1 MGRSTT
7 SDPRSP
13 RPSSDPLAGRR
24 VLLGVSGGVAA
35 YKAALVARLL
45 RGAGA
50 EVATVLTEAAT
61 RFVGP
66 DTFSALTGEPA
77 YVSLWERPGEV
88 LHVRLA
94 READVAVV
102 VPATANTIAKLA
114 HGLADDLL
122 SSTMLEVTC
131 PVVVAPAMHSGMWEH
146 AATRTNIELLRS
158 RGAVVVGPVTGP
170 LAHGDDGIGRLADPD
185 DVVAAVRGTLA
196 RRDLAGRRILITSGP
211 THEPIDPVR
220 YVGNRS
226 TGKMGAALAA
236 EAVARGGVV
245 TVVLGPGA
253 IVPPAAE
260 VVHVQTAEEMRDA
273 VLARFDDAD
282 AVVMAAAVADFR
294 PKSVSEQKL
303 KKDAGVPEMMLEPT
317 PDILAELG
325 ERRPKGRPKGRKD
338 QVLVGFAAETDDLER
353 AGRGKLVS
361 KHLDLVVVNR
371 VGREGTGFG
380 ADASEAMLL
389 GSSGD
394 PEPLR
399 TWTKPELATAVLDRV
414 VALLPAPPGVG
425 LDR

>member
-24 VLLGVSGGVAA
+24 VLLGVSGGIAA

-45 RGAGA
+45 HGAGA
-50 EVATVLTEAAT
+50 GVATVLTEAAT

-66 DTFSALTGEPA
+66 DTFSVLTGEPA
-77 YVSLWERPGEV
+77 HISLWERPGEV

-114 HGLADDLL
+114 LGLADDLL
-122 SSTMLEVTC
+122 SSTMLEITC
-131 PVVVAPAMHSGMWEH
+131 PVVIAPAMHSGMWEH
-146 AATRTNIELLRS
+146 AATRANIEVLRS

-170 LAHGDDGIGRLADPD
+170 LAHGDEGIGRLADPD
-185 DVVAAVRGTLA
+185 DVVAAVRNALA
-196 RRDLAGRRILITSGP
+196 RHDLAGRRVLITSGP

-236 EAVARGGVV
+236 EAVARGAIV

-253 IVPPAAE
+253 IVPSGAE
-260 VVHVQTAEEMRDA
+260 VVPVETAEEMRDA
-273 VLARFDDAD
+273 VLTRFDGVD

-303 KKDAGVPEMMLEPT
+303 KKDAGVPEVMLEPT

-325 ERRPKGRPKGRKD
+325 ERRKD

-371 VGREGTGFG
+371 VGRGGTGFG

-389 GSSGD
+389 PPAGD

-399 TWTKPELATAVLDRV
+399 TWTKRELATAVLDRV
-414 VALLPAPPGVG
+414 VALLPAPPDVG

>member
-24 VLLGVSGGVAA
+24 VLLGVSGGIAA

-45 RGAGA
+45 LGAGA
-50 EVATVLTEAAT
+50 QVATVLTEAAT

-77 YVSLWERPGEV
+77 YISLWERPGEV

-114 HGLADDLL
+114 LGIADDLL

-146 AATRTNIELLRS
+146 AATRANIELLRS

-170 LAHGDDGIGRLADPD
+170 LAHGDEGIGRLADPD

-196 RRDLAGRRILITSGP
+196 RRDLAGRRVLITSGP

-220 YVGNRS
+220 YIGNRS
-226 TGKMGAALAA
+226 TGRMGAALAA
-236 EAVARGGVV
+236 EAVARGAVV
-245 TVVLGPGA
+245 SVVLGPGA
-253 IVPPAAE
+253 IVPPGAE
-260 VVHVQTAEEMRDA
+260 VVPVETAEEMRDA

-294 PKSVSEQKL
+294 PKSISEQKL
-303 KKDAGVPEMMLEPT
+303 KKDVGVPEVMLEPT

-325 ERRPKGRPKGRKD
+325 ERRLRGRKG

-389 GSSGD
+389 DSAGD

-399 TWTKPELATAVLDRV
+399 MWTKRELATAVLDRV
-414 VALLPAPPGVG
+414 VALLPAPPDDG

>member
-1 MGRSTT
+1 
-7 SDPRSP
+7 
-13 RPSSDPLAGRR
+13 
-24 VLLGVSGGVAA
+24 VSGGIAA

-50 EVATVLTEAAT
+50 DVATVLTDAAT

-66 DTFSALTGEPA
+66 ETFSALTGEPA
-77 YVSLWERPGEV
+77 FISLWERPGEV

-102 VPATANTIAKLA
+102 VPATANTLAKLA

-131 PVVVAPAMHSGMWEH
+131 PVVIAPAMHSGMWAH
-146 AATRTNIELLRS
+146 DATRRNIEVLRS
-158 RGAVVVGPVTGP
+158 RGAVIVGPVTGP
-170 LAHGDDGIGRLADPD
+170 LAHGDEGIGRLADPD
-185 DVVAAVRGTLA
+185 EVVAAIRGALA
-196 RRDLAGRRILITSGP
+196 RRDLAGRRVLITSGP

-236 EAVARGGVV
+236 EGVARGAVV

-253 IVPPAAE
+253 IVPPGAE
-260 VVHVQTAEEMRDA
+260 VVHIETAEEMRDA

-303 KKDAGVPEMMLEPT
+303 KKDAGVPEVMLEPT

-325 ERRPKGRPKGRKD
+325 ERRKD

-353 AGRGKLVS
+353 AGRGKLMS

-389 GSSGD
+389 GSGE

-399 TWTKPELATAVLDRV
+399 TWTKRELAAAVLDRV
-414 VALLPAPPGVG
+414 VALLPTPPDVG